1 MKDIWNTIQLV
12 LTAIGGGIGWF
23 LGGWDGFLYALVA
36 FVVIDYLTGLMCAA
50 LDKKLSS
57 EVGFKGIMRKV
68 LIFVMVG
75 IGHIID
81 TRILGDGSVL
91 RTAVIF
97 FYCSN
102 EGLSVLENA
111 AHIGLPV
118 PNKLKEVL
126 EQLHDRDDKEE
137 K

>member
-1 MKDIWNTIQLV
+1 MKPSPGYRLKV
-12 LTAIGGGIGWF
+12 
-23 LGGWDGFLYALVA
+23 
-36 FVVIDYLTGLMCAA
+36 CA
-50 LDKKLSS
+50 KKLSS

-118 PNKLKEVL
+118 PQKLKTVL
-126 EQLHDRDDKEE
+126 EQLHDRDDKENR
-137 K
+137 

>member
-36 FVVIDYLTGLMCAA
+36 FVVIDYITGLMCAA

-57 EVGFKGIMRKV
+57 EAGFKGIMRKV